1 MFAYSLS
8 SSLLLAVMYMAY
20 KWMLASERQHAFNRV
35 ILWSIY
41 IVALTAVPLA
51 GAIPSLLR
59 PEPQE
64 LIPLAEID
72 MSDLAVLPVD
82 GLSGLPDPTG
92 HTIGHTIARI
102 LLITYLVGVIAV
114 TLHTLMVALRLA
126 MIVRQGESLV
136 IGGRRVRLISYTSIA
151 PFSVMNV
158 IVMSRRDFAE
168 AGPMI
173 LAHECCHVRLR
184 HWIDLLMAQLVAI
197 FQWYNPASWLMREEM
212 KAVHEYQADA
222 GVIASG
228 ADVKQYQMLL
238 IKKAVGA
245 RFPSLANSLNHS
257 KLKKRITMM
266 YNSRTS
272 RVRRLRALA
281 IIPALGTA
289 LFVTN
294 LPAVADVL
302 DTASRASLVIPDG
315 KVTQNPANEQLP
327 AADLPAPAQAG
338 TPATAAG
345 PDSTVK
351 VVAVSSM
358 PYKNLDEVTVVAHS
372 GCAPTKPSTPK
383 TDKTEKIREATP
395 ATTSGDRVYDV
406 VEHRPKYSGGEEAL
420 FRYIAENVRYPE
432 DARRDSIQ
440 GRVILRFIVTPEGK
454 VSNPTILR
462 GVSPS
467 IDAEAI
473 RVVSAIPER
482 FTPGS
487 LKGEPVSVY
496 YHLPI
501 VFKLNSS
508 SKAPKTVSEKSS
520 DKKMPIYVN
529 GRLVDAN
536 DIQWKSEF
544 EFNISGMEDKAI
556 KTIEVLKYN
565 KEFPDGAIIITLKD
579 SNPAE

>member
-59 PEPQE
+59 PEPQG
-64 LIPLAEID
+64 LISLAEID
-72 MSDLAVLPVD
+72 MSDLADLTVD

-136 IGGRRVRLISYTSIA
+136 IGGRRVRLISSTSIA

-302 DTASRASLVIPDG
+302 DTASRASLVIPDS

-327 AADLPAPAQAG
+327 ASDLPAPAQAG
-338 TPATAAG
+338 TPATAAN
-345 PDSTVK
+345 PDSTVE
-351 VVAVSSM
+351 VVSVSTM
-358 PYKNLDEVTVVAHS
+358 PSKNLDEVTVVAHS

-383 TDKTEKIREATP
+383 TDKTRQATP

-440 GRVILRFIVTPEGK
+440 GRVILRFVVTPEGK

-482 FTPGS
+482 FIPGTVG
-487 LKGEPVSVY
+487 GEPVSVN

-501 VFKLNSS
+501 VFKLNSG
-508 SKAPKTVSEKSS
+508 SKAPKTIPEKPSG
-520 DKKMPIYVN
+520 KKPSVYIN
-529 GRLVDAN
+529 GRLAGN
-536 DIQWKSEF
+536 TDILPSIDE
-544 EFNISGMEDKAI
+544 
-556 KTIEVLKYN
+556 KTIKSVDVLKPGNEEY
-565 KEFPDGAIIITLKD
+565 PDGAIMITLKD
-579 SNPAE
+579 SNSAE

>member
-51 GAIPSLLR
+51 GVIPSLLR
-59 PEPQE
+59 PEPQG
-64 LIPLAEID
+64 LISLAEID

-102 LLITYLVGVIAV
+102 LLITYLVGVVAV

-136 IGGRRVRLISYTSIA
+136 IGGRRVRLISSTSIA

-302 DTASRASLVIPDG
+302 DTASRASLVIPDS

-327 AADLPAPAQAG
+327 ASDLPAPAQSG
-338 TPATAAG
+338 TPATAAN
-345 PDSTVK
+345 PDSTVE
-351 VVAVSSM
+351 VVSVSTM
-358 PYKNLDEVTVVAHS
+358 PSKNLDEVTVVAHS

-383 TDKTEKIREATP
+383 TDKTRQATP

-440 GRVILRFIVTPEGK
+440 GRVILRFVVTPEGK

-482 FTPGS
+482 FIPGTVG
-487 LKGEPVSVY
+487 GEPVSVN

-501 VFKLNSS
+501 VFKLNSG
-508 SKAPKTVSEKSS
+508 SKAPKTIPEKPSG
-520 DKKMPIYVN
+520 KKPSVYIN
-529 GRLVDAN
+529 GRLAGN
-536 DIQWKSEF
+536 TDILPSIDE
-544 EFNISGMEDKAI
+544 
-556 KTIEVLKYN
+556 KTIKSVDVLKPGNEEY
-565 KEFPDGAIIITLKD
+565 PDGAIMITLKD
-579 SNPAE
+579 TNPAE

>member
-59 PEPQE
+59 PESQA
-64 LIPLAEID
+64 LIPVVEID
-72 MSDLAVLPVD
+72 MSEFAVIPVD
-82 GLSGLPDPTG
+82 VPSEPS
-92 HTIGHTIARI
+92 IGHTIARI

-114 TLHTLMVALRLA
+114 TAHTLMVALRLA

-136 IGGRRVRLISYTSIA
+136 IGGRRVRLISSTSIA

-302 DTASRASLVIPDG
+302 DTASRASLVIPDS

-327 AADLPAPAQAG
+327 ADFTAPVQAD
-338 TPATAAG
+338 TPAAAAG
-345 PDSTVK
+345 PDSTVE
-351 VVAVSSM
+351 VVSVSTM
-358 PYKNLDEVTVVAHS
+358 PSKNLDEVTVVAYS

-383 TDKTEKIREATP
+383 TDKTEKTREATP
-395 ATTSGDRVYDV
+395 ATASGDRVYDV

-440 GRVILRFIVTPEGK
+440 GRVILRFVVTPEGK
-454 VSNPTILR
+454 VSDPTILR

-473 RVVSAIPER
+473 RLVSAIPEH
-482 FTPGS
+482 FVPGT
-487 LKGEPVSVY
+487 LKGEPVAVN

-508 SKAPKTVSEKSS
+508 SKAPKTVPEKPSG
-520 DKKMPIYVN
+520 KKPSVYIN
-529 GRLVDAN
+529 GRLAGNTDILPSIDENTIKSVD
-536 DIQWKSEF
+536 
-544 EFNISGMEDKAI
+544 
-556 KTIEVLKYN
+556 VLKPGNEEY
-565 KEFPDGAIIITLKD
+565 PDGAIMITLKD
-579 SNPAE
+579 TNPAE

>member
-51 GAIPSLLR
+51 GVIPSLLR
-59 PEPQE
+59 PEPQG
-64 LIPLAEID
+64 LISLAEID

-136 IGGRRVRLISYTSIA
+136 IGGRRVRLISSTSIA

-302 DTASRASLVIPDG
+302 DTASRASLVIPDS

-327 AADLPAPAQAG
+327 ASDLPAPAQAG
-338 TPATAAG
+338 TPATAAN
-345 PDSTVK
+345 PDSTVE
-351 VVAVSSM
+351 VVSVSTM
-358 PYKNLDEVTVVAHS
+358 PSKNLDEVTVVAHS

-383 TDKTEKIREATP
+383 TDKTRQATP

-440 GRVILRFIVTPEGK
+440 GRVILRFVVTPEGK

-482 FTPGS
+482 FIPGTVG
-487 LKGEPVSVY
+487 GEPVSVN

-501 VFKLNSS
+501 VFKLNSG
-508 SKAPKTVSEKSS
+508 SKAPKTIPEKPSG
-520 DKKMPIYVN
+520 KKPSVYIN
-529 GRLVDAN
+529 GRLAGN
-536 DIQWKSEF
+536 TDILPSIDE
-544 EFNISGMEDKAI
+544 
-556 KTIEVLKYN
+556 KTIKSVDVLKPGNEEY
-565 KEFPDGAIIITLKD
+565 PDGAIMITLKD
-579 SNPAE
+579 TNPAE

>member
-51 GAIPSLLR
+51 GVIPSLLR

-64 LIPLAEID
+64 LIPLVEID

-102 LLITYLVGVIAV
+102 LLITYLVGVVAV

-136 IGGRRVRLISYTSIA
+136 IGGRRVRLISSTSIA

-302 DTASRASLVIPDG
+302 DTASRASLVIPDS

-327 AADLPAPAQAG
+327 ASDLPAPAQAG
-338 TPATAAG
+338 TPATAAN
-345 PDSTVK
+345 PDSTVE
-351 VVAVSSM
+351 VVSVSTM
-358 PYKNLDEVTVVAHS
+358 PSKNLDEVTVVAHS

-383 TDKTEKIREATP
+383 TDKTRQATP

-440 GRVILRFIVTPEGK
+440 GRVILRFVVTPEGK

-482 FTPGS
+482 FIPGTVG
-487 LKGEPVSVY
+487 GEPVSVN

-501 VFKLNSS
+501 VFKLNSG
-508 SKAPKTVSEKSS
+508 SKAPKTIPEKPSG
-520 DKKMPIYVN
+520 KKPSVYIN
-529 GRLVDAN
+529 GRLAGN
-536 DIQWKSEF
+536 TDILPSIDE
-544 EFNISGMEDKAI
+544 
-556 KTIEVLKYN
+556 KTIKSVDVLKPGNEEY
-565 KEFPDGAIIITLKD
+565 PDGAIMITLKD
-579 SNPAE
+579 TNPAE

>member
-64 LIPLAEID
+64 LIPLVEID

-102 LLITYLVGVIAV
+102 LLITYLVGVVAV

-136 IGGRRVRLISYTSIA
+136 IGGRRVRLISSTSIA

-302 DTASRASLVIPDG
+302 DTASRASLVIPDS

-327 AADLPAPAQAG
+327 ASDLPAPAQAG
-338 TPATAAG
+338 TPATAAN
-345 PDSTVK
+345 PDSTVE
-351 VVAVSSM
+351 VVSVSTM
-358 PYKNLDEVTVVAHS
+358 PSKNLDEVTVVAHS

-383 TDKTEKIREATP
+383 TDKTRQATP

-440 GRVILRFIVTPEGK
+440 GRVILRFVVTPEGK

-482 FTPGS
+482 FIPGTVG
-487 LKGEPVSVY
+487 GEPVSVN

-501 VFKLNSS
+501 VFKLNSG
-508 SKAPKTVSEKSS
+508 SKAPKTIPEKPSG
-520 DKKMPIYVN
+520 KKPSVYIN
-529 GRLVDAN
+529 GRLAGN
-536 DIQWKSEF
+536 TDILPSIDE
-544 EFNISGMEDKAI
+544 
-556 KTIEVLKYN
+556 KTIKSVDVLKPGNEEY
-565 KEFPDGAIIITLKD
+565 PDGAIMITLKD
-579 SNPAE
+579 TNPAE

>member
-64 LIPLAEID
+64 LIPLVEID

-136 IGGRRVRLISYTSIA
+136 IGGRRVRLISSTSIA

-302 DTASRASLVIPDG
+302 DTASRASLVIPDS

-327 AADLPAPAQAG
+327 ASDLPAPAQAG
-338 TPATAAG
+338 TPATAAN
-345 PDSTVK
+345 PDSTVE
-351 VVAVSSM
+351 VVSVSTM
-358 PYKNLDEVTVVAHS
+358 PSKNLDEVTVVAHS

-383 TDKTEKIREATP
+383 TDKTRQATP

-440 GRVILRFIVTPEGK
+440 GRVILRFVVTPEGK

-482 FTPGS
+482 FIPGTVG
-487 LKGEPVSVY
+487 GEPVSVN

-501 VFKLNSS
+501 VFKLNSG
-508 SKAPKTVSEKSS
+508 SKAPKTIPEKPSG
-520 DKKMPIYVN
+520 KKPSVYIN
-529 GRLVDAN
+529 GRLAGN
-536 DIQWKSEF
+536 TDILPSIDE
-544 EFNISGMEDKAI
+544 
-556 KTIEVLKYN
+556 KTIKSVDVLKPGNEEY
-565 KEFPDGAIIITLKD
+565 PDGAIMITLKD
-579 SNPAE
+579 TNPAE